1 MGFSVRKEIY
11 IFTVVFFLGQMVLTS
26 QTTEEK
32 IIKITTDYFEL
43 ARENFHLQFNKTTYL
58 AGETIWSK
66 GFVLDKKTNFPSAE
80 TTNVYLD
87 FLNLEAMTMDEL
99 DEIYTST
106 TVMMTS
112 LRNNIGIIKMYRS
125 KLSNKK
131 TFRIAPYSVNY
142 GFEEYKHFKNNL
154 YISTDDEGFK
164 NFGVINW
171 IPKITNENNVF
182 FNFKIPDMKQK
193 TVKILIEGMSKSGEF
208 ISTVKEIQLE

>member
-1 MGFSVRKEIY
+1 
-11 IFTVVFFLGQMVLTS
+11 
-26 QTTEEK
+26 
-32 IIKITTDYFEL
+32 
-43 ARENFHLQFNKTTYL
+43 
-58 AGETIWSK
+58 
-66 GFVLDKKTNFPSAE
+66 
-80 TTNVYLD
+80 
-87 FLNLEAMTMDEL
+87 MDEL

-106 TVMMTS
+106 TAMMPS

-142 GFEEYKHFKNNL
+142 GFEEYKHFKNSL

-193 TVKILIEGMSKSGEF
+193 TVQILIEGMSKSGEF

>member
-1 MGFSVRKEIY
+1 M
-11 IFTVVFFLGQMVLTS
+11 
-26 QTTEEK
+26 
-32 IIKITTDYFEL
+32 
-43 ARENFHLQFNKTTYL
+43 
-58 AGETIWSK
+58 
-66 GFVLDKKTNFPSAE
+66 LDKKTNLLSAE

-131 TFRIAPYSVNY
+131 TFRIAPFSVNY
-142 GFEEYKHFKNNL
+142 GFQDYKPFKNSL
-154 YISTDDEGFK
+154 YTSTDDYGFK

-171 IPKITNENNVF
+171 IPKISNKNNVF

-193 TVKILIEGMSKSGEF
+193 TVQILI
-208 ISTVKEIQLE
+208 